1 MPYLW
6 GRLPLKESDVRVT
19 GYIMDSVTGAI
30 EVV

>member
-1 MPYLW
+1 MRGAY
-6 GRLPLKESDVRVT
+6 PLKESDVRVT